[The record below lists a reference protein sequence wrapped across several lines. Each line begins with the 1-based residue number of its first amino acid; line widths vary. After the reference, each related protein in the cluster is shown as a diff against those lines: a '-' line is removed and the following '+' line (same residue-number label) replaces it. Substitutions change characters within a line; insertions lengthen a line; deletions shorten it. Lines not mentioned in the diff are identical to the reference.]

1 MSEIRKDKIHEAC
14 DAISKLFDEMGL
26 SYKECEIVCEAG
38 YKTAKAFQL
47 DEKTREEIEEALRKP
62 TLEEKVMKVLP
73 SIIVSA
79 LDCWHS
85 SIIED
90 GERDSKDTERR

>member
-14 DAISKLFDEMGL
+14 DALSELFEKMEL
-26 SYKECEIVCEAG
+26 SYEECEIVCEAG

-73 SIIVSA
+73 SIIASA
-79 LDCWHS
+79 AV
-85 SIIED
+85 II
-90 GERDSKDTERR
+90 SLIAILFK

>member
-14 DAISKLFDEMGL
+14 DALSELFEKMEL
-26 SYKECEIVCEAG
+26 SYEECEIVCEAG

-73 SIIVSA
+73 AIIASA
-79 LDCWHS
+79 TV
-85 SIIED
+85 II
-90 GERDSKDTERR
+90 SLIAILFK